1 MVILEQLRV
10 HVGGLVR
17 IKSDLFW
24 YGGRGWDGTRGRVCL
39 LMDADDDAPD
49 RRFAA
54 ARTTAPALTDATLA
68 LLLVDG
74 QPHWV
79 WVGSDDLELLQ
90 PGCNP
95 EWAVV

>member
-1 MVILEQLRV
+1 MTLIEALQSHR
-10 HVGGLVR
+10 GGLVR

-24 YGGRGWDGTRGRVCL
+24 YDSRGWDGTRGRICL
-39 LMDADDDAPD
+39 LMDADDNAPD

-54 ARTTAPALTDATLA
+54 ARTTAPALSGATVA

-79 WVGSDDLELLQ
+79 WVGADDLELL
-90 PGCNP
+90 
-95 EWAVV
+95 

>member
-1 MVILEQLRV
+1 MVILEQLRI

-24 YGGRGWDGTRGRVCL
+24 YDSRGWDGTRGRICL
-39 LMDADDDAPD
+39 LMDAGPSDTAA
-49 RRFAA
+49 FIAAA
-54 ARTTAPALTDATLA
+54 ARTTAPALATATLA

-79 WVGSDDLELLQ
+79 WVGSDDLELL
-90 PGCNP
+90 
-95 EWAVV
+95 